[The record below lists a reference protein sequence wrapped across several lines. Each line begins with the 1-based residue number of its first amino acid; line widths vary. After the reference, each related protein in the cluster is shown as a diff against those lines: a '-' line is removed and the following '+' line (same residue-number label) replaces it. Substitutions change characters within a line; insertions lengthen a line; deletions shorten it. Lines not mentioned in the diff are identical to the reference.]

1 MTTALKEEL
10 VRRALPHT
18 KLVFFDSTPI
28 PSDYGLPNFTVD
40 VHEVLQGNVLNDT
53 VPCMTLAFSRSSPR
67 SKFEV
72 IIRTLRYTKAQSKCT
87 IPGEVLVR
95 WVLGLR
101 PKWIQSVRLSDA
113 SQKTVANVRVRLTPF
128 RKFLTGVGW
137 YEQYGLLPDTTM
149 DNYMFQESYR
159 RLRRTPVDALRLL
172 VLHTLRPR
180 IPPPENQETKFLRR
194 DDHPSLEAYESD
206 AWYQILWTIVRQ
218 FDFVPPGTMGLD
230 AALVS
235 ENLITDMQV
244 HTVRGCER
252 FVRLFGAPIV
262 EHGNDLLKLTPHE
275 TRFLHR
281 MIAPELRTSTCKC
294 TLTALAPPG
303 MRKVLT
309 KVVHDADASDDAHKY
324 VDMLNDVLVLLH
336 HLTLLHTPSS
346 LVTPT
351 TYKTPKSPNKVCS
364 LKCAKRSKQKSRKK
378 DFR

>member
-10 VRRALPHT
+10 VRRAFPHT
-18 KLVFFDSTPI
+18 KLLFFDSPPI
-28 PSDYGLPNFTVD
+28 PSDYGLPSFHVE
-40 VHEVLQGNVLNDT
+40 VHEVLPGNVLNDT
-53 VPCMTLAFSRSSPR
+53 VPCMTLTFTRISPR

-72 IIRTLRYTKAQSKCT
+72 MIRTLRYMKSESKCT
-87 IPGEVLVR
+87 IPGDVLLK

-101 PKWIQSVRLSDA
+101 PKWIHSVSLQDA
-113 SQKTVANVRVRLTPF
+113 SQKTIANVRVRLTPF

-137 YEQYGLLPDTTM
+137 YEQYGLLPDTTLA
-149 DNYMFQESYR
+149 NYMFQESYR

-172 VLHTLRPR
+172 VLHALRPR
-180 IPPPENQETKFLRR
+180 IPPPGSKETKLLRG
-194 DDHPSLEAYESD
+194 DDHPSLKAYESD
-206 AWYQILWTIVRQ
+206 AWYQVLWTIVRK
-218 FDFVPPGTMGLD
+218 FDFVPPATIGLE
-230 AALVS
+230 APLVS

-262 EHGNDLLKLTPHE
+262 EYGNDLLKLTRHE
-275 TRFLHR
+275 NQFLHR
-281 MIAPELRTSTCKC
+281 MIAPEFRTSTCKC
-294 TLTALAPPG
+294 TLTTLAPPG

-351 TYKTPKSPNKVCS
+351 NYKTPKSPSKVCS

-378 DFR
+378 RE